1 MRKTSP
7 LDTLTI
13 LSLGRKM
20 EIVKKLA
27 NESINKEI
35 DYHAKQTELYYENSP
50 DEHFIQMDDTGEIM
64 DEVASIVEPLLAEW
78 EGHQEG
84 YKQAMLDILDIID
97 PHRDMFKNKITNDKL
112 TK

>member
-1 MRKTSP
+1 MNKTSP

-20 EIVKKLA
+20 DEIKKLA
-27 NESINKEI
+27 NETIDKEI
-35 DYHAKQTELYYENSP
+35 DYHAKQEELYEDNSP
-50 DEHFIQMDDTGEIM
+50 DEHWIQMDDTGEIM
-64 DEVASIVEPLLAEW
+64 QGVGEIVEPLLAEW

-84 YKQAMLDILDIID
+84 YKQAMIDILDIVD
-97 PHRDMFKNKITNDKL
+97 PHRDMFKEILINDKL